1 MPAAP
6 VRPSAQTTA
15 RARTPTVLQMEAAEC
30 GAAALASV
38 MGYHGLHLPLEQV
51 RVACG
56 VSRDGSRASNVV
68 RAARGYGFN
77 AQGLRLDV
85 AALRGQRLPL
95 IVFWNFNHFVV
106 VEGFARDGVWLNDP
120 ATGPR
125 KVSLQEFDRAF
136 TGVALVIEPGPDF
149 RPGGQPRSVWQS
161 LRPRLAGARQAL
173 LFGIV
178 ASLALFVPGLV
189 IPVFSQVFIDQYLIG
204 RLDGWV
210 KPLLLGMGLTA
221 VLRMVLTW
229 LQQTYLTRMEM
240 HLALSG
246 SAQFLWHVLRL
257 PMEFFHQRYAGDIA
271 QRVSAN
277 DRVARLL
284 SGELATSA
292 VAVFSVVLYAALMFS
307 YDWMLTL
314 LGLALTGLNLAA
326 LAWASRTRRD
336 GNLRLQQE
344 RGRLMAA
351 TMGGL
356 QTIETLKATG
366 AEADFFERW
375 AGLRARVGNS
385 ELALELQARLLAALP
400 VLVGA
405 LTTAAILGL
414 GGLRVMEGA
423 LTLGMLVAFQSL
435 MSSLSSP
442 VNNLMGLSASWQ
454 QASGDLTRLD
464 DVMRHPQDPH
474 IVAREAA
481 GAAASAG
488 GAGVADARAES
499 LQGALTLEAVSF
511 GYSRLEPPLIEDFHL
526 SLAPGQRVALVGA
539 SGSGKST
546 LARLVVGLGAPWTGR
561 VLFDG
566 LPRDALTPAQWQG
579 LVAWVDQEVYLFQG
593 TVRDNLTLWDPT
605 VPEADMVRAAQDA
618 LIHDAIAARPGGYD
632 AAVAEAG
639 VNFSG
644 GQAQRL
650 ELARALATNPRL
662 LVLDEATAA
671 LDPVTEKQILDNL
684 RRRGCTCLIVAH
696 RLSCIRDCDE
706 IIVLERGRVL
716 ERGTHEALMAL
727 GGAYAALVGGLT

>member
-1 MPAAP
+1 MTVATARPA
-6 VRPSAQTTA
+6 AQTTK
-15 RARTPTVLQMEAAEC
+15 RTRTPTVLQMEATEC
-30 GAAALASV
+30 GAAALTSV
-38 MGYHGLHLPLEQV
+38 MGYYGLHVPLEQV

-68 RAARGYGFN
+68 RAARSYGFT

-85 AALRGQRLPL
+85 AALRAQSLPL

-106 VEGFARDGVWLNDP
+106 VEGFARDGVWVNDP
-120 ATGPR
+120 ASGPR
-125 KVSLQEFDRAF
+125 KVSIEEFNRAF
-136 TGVALVIEPGPDF
+136 TGVALVIVPGLDF
-149 RPGGQPRSVWQS
+149 RPGGQPRSVLQS
-161 LRPRLAGARQAL
+161 LRPRLAGAHKAM

-178 ASLALFVPGLV
+178 ASFALFVPGLV

-229 LQQTYLTRMEM
+229 LQQVYLTRMEM

-271 QRVSAN
+271 QRVSSN

-284 SGELATSA
+284 SGELANSA
-292 VAVFSVVLYAALMFS
+292 VAAFSVVFYAALMFS
-307 YDWMLTL
+307 YDWTLTL
-314 LGLALTGLNLAA
+314 LGLALTCLNLAA
-326 LAWASRTRRD
+326 LAWATRARRD

-344 RGRLMAA
+344 RGRLLAA

-366 AEADFFERW
+366 SEADFFERW
-375 AGLRARVGNS
+375 TGLRAKVGNS
-385 ELALELQARLLAALP
+385 ELTLEFQARVLAALP
-400 VLVGA
+400 VLLGA

-435 MSSLSSP
+435 MSSLSGP
-442 VNNLMGLSASWQ
+442 VHNLMGLAASWQ

-481 GAAASAG
+481 AVAACGNDVLGACEEA
-488 GAGVADARAES
+488 

-511 GYSRLEPPLIEDFHL
+511 GYSRLEPPFIDDFQL

-546 LARLVVGLGAPWTGR
+546 LARLVVGLGEPWSGR

-566 LPRDALTPAQWQG
+566 LPRDALTTAQWQG
-579 LVAWVDQEVYLFQG
+579 LVAWVDQDVYLFQG
-593 TVRDNLTLWDPT
+593 TVRDNLTLWDAT
-605 VPEADMVRAAQDA
+605 VPEADIVRAAQDA
-618 LIHDAIAARPGGYD
+618 LIHDVIVARPGGYD

-671 LDPVTEKQILDNL
+671 LDAVSEKQILDNL
-684 RRRGCTCLIVAH
+684 RLRGCTCLIVAH

-706 IIVLERGRVL
+706 IVVLERGRVI

-727 GGAYAALVGGLT
+727 GGAYAALVGGMT